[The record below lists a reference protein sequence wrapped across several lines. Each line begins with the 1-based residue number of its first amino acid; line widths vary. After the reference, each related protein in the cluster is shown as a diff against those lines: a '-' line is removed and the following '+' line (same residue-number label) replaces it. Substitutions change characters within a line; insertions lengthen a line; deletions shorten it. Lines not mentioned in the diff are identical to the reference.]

1 MLPTTSPPPKTS
13 PRRVV
18 ANNDSGNWP
27 LILAC
32 ALALYTVGA
41 GWGLISGNIPS
52 SRAFLLMALPCLL
65 PFAWNAYGYLKGGY
79 DKDLGLLFSAI
90 GWMLI
95 LVALIFKDIAVASV
109 PVGATTPPAGSS
121 LAPICGAFGIFCL
134 LIGAGASWMFWASRE
149 DRAATPRNST
159 HY

>member
-1 MLPTTSPPPKTS
+1 ML
-13 PRRVV
+13 
-18 ANNDSGNWP
+18 A
-27 LILAC
+27 L

-65 PFAWNAYGYLKGGY
+65 PLAWSAYGYFKGGY
-79 DKDLGLLFSAI
+79 DKDLGLLFSSI

-95 LVALIFKDIAVASV
+95 LVALIFKDIAVAAV
-109 PVGATTPPAGSS
+109 PAGTTAPPAGSP
-121 LAPICGAFGIFCL
+121 LIPVCAAFGIFCL

-149 DRAATPRNST
+149 DRVGTSRNSM